1 MEERTP
7 TQQGQP
13 EDLIQTKQLDS
24 ARLLLQYIE
33 RDSNDII
40 GIFRSY
46 VRKAGLASNNEE
58 VQEAALELLSEVY
71 LEAVRSAHA
80 FDSTRP
86 PRAWLLGIAMHI
98 ISRKRAEQAKHQ
110 PEIPLSAIQ
119 HDNQEVGDTF
129 SSLILASMLT
139 SEGMEQQIEA
149 RMQVEYLLSLV
160 SPDDRKI
167 LRMSIIEGL
176 DGEALAQQ
184 LGCSYTAAHVRLY
197 RAKKQLKKRYEA
209 LEREGGES
217 NE

>member
-13 EDLIQTKQLDS
+13 EGSVQTKQSDT
-24 ARLLLQYIE
+24 ARLLSQYIE

-46 VRKAGLASNNEE
+46 IRKAGLASDNEG
-58 VQEAALELLSEVY
+58 VQEAALELLGEVY
-71 LEAVRSAHA
+71 LEAVKSART
-80 FDSTRP
+80 FDPTRP

-98 ISRKRAEQAKHQ
+98 ISKKKNEQVKHQ
-110 PEIPLSAIQ
+110 SEMPFSAIQ
-119 HDNQEVGDTF
+119 HDQQEVELAL
-129 SSLILASMLT
+129 SSLALAST
-139 SEGMEQQIEA
+139 VISEGMEQQIEA
-149 RMQVEYLLSLV
+149 SAQVEYLLSLV
-160 SPDDRKI
+160 SPGDRDV
-167 LRMSIIEGL
+167 LRMSIIEEL
-176 DGEALAQQ
+176 DGEALARQ
-184 LGCSYTAAHVRLY
+184 LGCSYTAAHVRLC